1 MSPLPKNHCTLY
13 SPHCHPTRRYSP
25 CPHFADAET
34 EEQRMSVCG
43 QADEGWDPNTDGIDS
58 ARNMYHISDLLF
70 GLPVSS
76 VCFHLPILVSGF
88 L

>member
-1 MSPLPKNHCTLY
+1 
-13 SPHCHPTRRYSP
+13 
-25 CPHFADAET
+25 
-34 EEQRMSVCG
+34 MSVCG
-43 QADEGWDPNTDGIDS
+43 QAYEGWDPNTDGIDS